1 MLCDSTR
8 SEDGINDGVGAHFGQ
23 VHAAH
28 LRKGTL
34 VLAAAQAA
42 KIERIGRGIS
52 YLIQGAIDG
61 HQPQAEAKGPSG
73 LLSCHWVANALEQMA
88 HDGRAQ
94 LTAAIDQR
102 GCRRQVHRR
111 MRPQPAHPSHQ
122 VTQDRCQIEP
132 TKQGERNDV
141 IDDQELVETA
151 LALSPGMA
159 PAQQVAHQLR
169 RTQVLEHLKAQR
181 VAKFAVISQL
191 LYAKSH
197 KRFLS
202 SLDYTIRL
210 VLVYQKKNSLLI

>member
-1 MLCDSTR
+1 
-8 SEDGINDGVGAHFGQ
+8 
-23 VHAAH
+23 
-28 LRKGTL
+28 
-34 VLAAAQAA
+34 
-42 KIERIGRGIS
+42 
-52 YLIQGAIDG
+52 
-61 HQPQAEAKGPSG
+61 
-73 LLSCHWVANALEQMA
+73 MA

-159 PAQQVAHQLR
+159 SAQQVAHQLR
-169 RTQVLEHLKAQR
+169 RTQLLEHLKTQR
-181 VAKFAVISQL
+181 MTKLAVIIQL
-191 LYAKSH
+191 LYPQTHTK
-197 KRFLS
+197 FLHS
-202 SLDYTIRL
+202 FTTTIHL
-210 VLVYQKKNSLLI
+210 ALSY